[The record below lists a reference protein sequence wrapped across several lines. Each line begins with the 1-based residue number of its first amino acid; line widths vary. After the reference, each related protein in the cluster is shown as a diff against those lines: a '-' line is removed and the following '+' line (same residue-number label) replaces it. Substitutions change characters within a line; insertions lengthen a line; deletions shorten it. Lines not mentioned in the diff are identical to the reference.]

1 MSHQAGVHVAL
12 PAPYPPQLDQVLPS
26 TEALLAS
33 TRNDGTAQVV
43 FLVEPIEHLA
53 HFLVPGEGNAVH
65 LLLAVDGDEEDI
77 VGWVGEE
84 DVGGGRRCGLGL
96 DGRHIAGR

>member
-1 MSHQAGVHVAL
+1 MSHQAGVHITL

-33 TRNDGTAQVV
+33 TCDNGTTQVI

-53 HFLVPGEGNAVH
+53 HLLMSGEWDAVH

-77 VGWVGEE
+77 IGRVREE
-84 DVGGGRRCGLGL
+84 DV
-96 DGRHIAGR
+96 